1 MSGYSLDSIYNSAN
15 WAIWQHSTALSQLQ
29 EKAATGQD
37 INRPSDDPTDAN
49 RILGLRT
56 ESRSMEVYMNAL
68 NEVVST
74 LDFSSS
80 VIQQIDNQMISALG
94 YITSISTG
102 GTETEDT
109 RRILANQIDSILE
122 QVVSLAN
129 TQLSGHYLFSGA
141 ASDVQP
147 YTVER
152 DSSGNITRVLYQ
164 GSSEERNV
172 AVAPGVEVSSVL
184 VGDELFRTDSRG
196 ALDFVTADDAGAT
209 TTGVVAGSGTSSA
222 RGDIWLT
229 VTDLGGGDYELSIDG
244 GVSTVTGNVGDADA
258 ENVAVV
264 SSITGEVLYVD
275 VTGMTGSGTEPIRAP
290 GTYDI
295 FNILINARDLLNDE
309 SGRTAGLAGDRA
321 QWNSM
326 VNSTIESM
334 QGAQERLTHAF
345 PKVGGRIG
353 TLLTLKNSIEDMKFN
368 ADEEI
373 SRLQDSD
380 ITQVAVDLA
389 RHEVLYQMSLS
400 VAARMFS
407 LSLMDFI
414 A

>member
-1 MSGYSLDSIYNSAN
+1 MGGYSLDSIYNSAS
-15 WAIWQHSTALSQLQ
+15 WAIWQHSTALSRLQ

-37 INRPSDDPTDAN
+37 INRPSDDPTDAS

-56 ESRSMEVYMNAL
+56 ESRSMEVYMKAL
-68 NEVVST
+68 GDTISE

-80 VIQQIDNQMISALG
+80 VIQQIDDQMISALG

-109 RRILANQIDSILE
+109 RRTLANQINSILE

-129 TQLSGHYLFSGA
+129 SQLTGHYLFSGA
-141 ASDVQP
+141 SSDVQP
-147 YTVER
+147 YTVTR
-152 DSSGNITRVLYQ
+152 DSNGNISRVIYQ

-172 AVAPGVEVSSVL
+172 AVAPGVEVSPVL
-184 VGDELFRTDSRG
+184 VGDELFRTESRG
-196 ALDFVTADDAGAT
+196 APDFVTADDAGVT
-209 TTGVVAGSGTSSA
+209 TTGVVAGTGTSSV
-222 RGDIWLT
+222 RGDTWLV
-229 VTDLGGGDYELSIDG
+229 VTDIGGGDYELSIDG
-244 GVSTVTGNVGDADA
+244 GASTVTGNVGDPGAS
-258 ENVAVV
+258 NVAVV
-264 SSITGEVLYVD
+264 SSVTGEVLYLD
-275 VTGMTGSGTEPIRAP
+275 VTGMTGSGTEPIRVP

-309 SGRTAGLAGDRA
+309 QGLLAGNRA
-321 QWNSM
+321 QWDSM

-334 QGAQERLTHAF
+334 QGAQERFTHAF
-345 PKVGGRIG
+345 PKVGGRVG

-373 SRLQDSD
+373 SRLQDAD

-400 VAARMFS
+400 VAAKMFS

-414 A
+414 V

>member
-1 MSGYSLDSIYNSAN
+1 MGGYSLDSIYNSAS
-15 WAIWQHSTALSQLQ
+15 WAIWQHSTALSRLQ

-56 ESRSMEVYMNAL
+56 ESRSMEVYMKTL
-68 NEVVST
+68 GDTISE

-80 VIQQIDNQMISALG
+80 VIQQIDDQMISALG

-109 RRILANQIDSILE
+109 RGILANQINSILE

-129 TQLSGHYLFSGA
+129 SQLSGHYLFSGA
-141 ASDVQP
+141 SSDVQP
-147 YTVER
+147 YTVTR
-152 DSSGNITRVLYQ
+152 DSDGNISRVIYQ

-184 VGDELFRTDSRG
+184 VGNELFRTESRG
-196 ALDFVTADDAGAT
+196 ALDFVTADDAGVT
-209 TTGVVAGSGTSSA
+209 STGVVAGTGTSSV
-222 RGDIWLT
+222 RGDTWLV

-244 GVSTVTGNVGDADA
+244 GANTVTGNVGDPGAS
-258 ENVAVV
+258 NVAVV
-264 SSITGEVLYVD
+264 NSITGDVLYVD
-275 VTGMTGSGTEPIRAP
+275 VTGMTGSGTEPIRVP

-309 SGRTAGLAGDRA
+309 EGLHASNGA
-321 QWNSM
+321 QWDSM

-345 PKVGGRIG
+345 PKVGGRVG

-373 SRLQDSD
+373 SRLQDAD

-407 LSLMDFI
+407 LSLMNFI
-414 A
+414 S

>member
-1 MSGYSLDSIYNSAN
+1 MSGYSLDSIYNSAS
-15 WAIWQHSTALSQLQ
+15 WAIWQHSTALAKLQ

-56 ESRSMEVYMNAL
+56 ESRSMEVYMKAL
-68 NEVVST
+68 GDTISE

-80 VIQQIDNQMISALG
+80 VIQQIDDQMISALG
-94 YITSISTG
+94 YITSISSG

-109 RRILANQIDSILE
+109 RRILANQINSILE

-129 TQLSGHYLFSGA
+129 SQLSGHYLFSGA

-209 TTGVVAGSGTSSA
+209 TTGIVAGSGTSSV
-222 RGDIWLT
+222 RGNTWLT
-229 VTDLGGGDYELSIDG
+229 VTDLGGGNYELSIDG
-244 GVSTVTGNVGDADA
+244 GASTVTGNVGDADA

-264 SSITGEVLYVD
+264 NSITGEVLYVD
-275 VTGMTGSGTEPIRAP
+275 VTGMTGSGTEPIRAS

-309 SGRTAGLAGDRA
+309 QGLLAGDRA

-334 QGAQERLTHAF
+334 QGAQRRLTNAF
-345 PKVGGRIG
+345 PRVGGRIG

>member
-1 MSGYSLDSIYNSAN
+1 MSGYSLESIYNSAS
-15 WAIWQHSTALSQLQ
+15 WAIWRHSTALARLQ

-68 NEVVST
+68 NEAVST

-80 VIQQIDNQMISALG
+80 MIQQIDNEMISALG
-94 YITSISTG
+94 YLTSISTG

-109 RRILANQIDSILE
+109 RRTLANQLDSILE

-129 TQLSGHYLFSGA
+129 SQLSGHYLFSGA

-152 DSSGNITRVLYQ
+152 DNSGNITRVLYQ

-209 TTGVVAGSGTSSA
+209 TTGVVVGSGTSSV
-222 RGDIWLT
+222 RGDTWLT

-244 GVSTVTGNVGDADA
+244 GASTVAGNVGDPGAS
-258 ENVAVV
+258 NVAVV
-264 SSITGEVLYVD
+264 SSVTGEVLYVD
-275 VTGMTGSGTEPIRAP
+275 VTGMTGSGTEPIRAS

-295 FNILINARDLLNDE
+295 FNILINARDLLNDDQ
-309 SGRTAGLAGDRA
+309 GLLAGDRA

-345 PKVGGRIG
+345 PRVGGRIG
-353 TLLTLKNSIEDMKFN
+353 TLLTFKNSIEDMKFS
-368 ADEEI
+368 ADDEI
-373 SRLQDSD
+373 SRLQDAD

-414 A
+414 T

>member
-1 MSGYSLDSIYNSAN
+1 MSGYSLDSIYNSAS
-15 WAIWQHSTALSQLQ
+15 WAIWQHSTALAQLQ

-80 VIQQIDNQMISALG
+80 VIQQIDDQMISALG

-129 TQLSGHYLFSGA
+129 SQLSGHYLFSGA

-152 DSSGNITRVLYQ
+152 DSNGNITRVLYQ

-196 ALDFVTADDAGAT
+196 APDFVTADDAGAT
-209 TTGVVAGSGTSSA
+209 TTGVVAGSGTSSV
-222 RGDIWLT
+222 RGDTWLT

-244 GVSTVTGNVGDADA
+244 GANTVTGNVGDADA

-275 VTGMTGSGTEPIRAP
+275 VTGMTESGTEPIRAP

-295 FNILINARDLLNDE
+295 FNILINARDLLNDDQ
-309 SGRTAGLAGDRA
+309 GLLAGDRA

-326 VNSTIESM
+326 VSSTIESM

>member
-1 MSGYSLDSIYNSAN
+1 MSGYSLDSIYNSAS
-15 WAIWQHSTALSQLQ
+15 WAIWQHSTALAKLQ

-49 RILGLRT
+49 RILSLRT
-56 ESRSMEVYMNAL
+56 ESRSMEVYMGAL
-68 NEVVST
+68 NDAVSV

-80 VIQQIDNQMISALG
+80 VIQQIDDQMISALG
-94 YITSISTG
+94 YLTSISTG

-109 RRILANQIDSILE
+109 RRTLANQLDNILE

-129 TQLSGHYLFSGA
+129 SQLSGHYLFSGA

-209 TTGVVAGSGTSSA
+209 TTGVVAGSGTSSV
-222 RGDIWLT
+222 RGDTWLT

-244 GVSTVTGNVGDADA
+244 GASTVTGNVGDEGA

-264 SSITGEVLYVD
+264 SSITGQVLYVD

-309 SGRTAGLAGDRA
+309 QGLLAGDRA

-345 PKVGGRIG
+345 PRVGGRIG

-373 SRLQDSD
+373 SRLQDAD

-414 A
+414 T

>member
-1 MSGYSLDSIYNSAN
+1 MSGYSLDSIYNSAS
-15 WAIWQHSTALSQLQ
+15 WAIWRHSTALARLQ

-37 INRPSDDPTDAN
+37 INRPSDNPTDAN
-49 RILGLRT
+49 RILSLRT
-56 ESRSMEVYMNAL
+56 ESRSMEVYMNVL
-68 NEVVST
+68 NDAVST

-80 VIQQIDNQMISALG
+80 MIQQIDNEMISALG
-94 YITSISTG
+94 YLTSISTG
-102 GTETEDT
+102 GAETEDT
-109 RRILANQIDSILE
+109 RRILANQLNSILE
-122 QVVSLAN
+122 QVISLAN
-129 TQLSGHYLFSGA
+129 SRLTGHYLFSGA

-152 DSSGNITRVLYQ
+152 DSSGNITMVLYQ

-184 VGDELFRTDSRG
+184 VGDQLFRTDSRG

-209 TTGVVAGSGTSSA
+209 TTGIVVGSGTSSV
-222 RGDIWLT
+222 RGDTWLT

-244 GVSTVTGNVGDADA
+244 GASTVTGNVGDPDA
-258 ENVAVV
+258 SNVAVV

-275 VTGMTGSGTEPIRAP
+275 VTGMTGSGTEPIRAS

-295 FNILINARDLLNDE
+295 FNILINARDLLNDDQ
-309 SGRTAGLAGDRA
+309 GLLAGDRA

-345 PKVGGRIG
+345 PRVGGRIG
-353 TLLTLKNSIEDMKFN
+353 ALLTFKNSIEDMKFN
-368 ADEEI
+368 ADGEI
-373 SRLQDSD
+373 SRLQDAD

-414 A
+414 V

>member
-1 MSGYSLDSIYNSAN
+1 MSGYSLDSIYNSAS
-15 WAIWQHSTALSQLQ
+15 WAIWRHSTALARLQ

-37 INRPSDDPTDAN
+37 INRPSDNPTDAN
-49 RILGLRT
+49 RILSLRT
-56 ESRSMEVYMNAL
+56 ESRSMEVYMNVL
-68 NEVVST
+68 NDAVST

-80 VIQQIDNQMISALG
+80 MIQQIDNEMISALG
-94 YITSISTG
+94 YLTSISTG
-102 GTETEDT
+102 GAETEDT
-109 RRILANQIDSILE
+109 RRILANQLNSILE
-122 QVVSLAN
+122 QVISLAN
-129 TQLSGHYLFSGA
+129 SRLTGHYLFSGA

-152 DSSGNITRVLYQ
+152 DSSGNITMVLYQ

-184 VGDELFRTDSRG
+184 VGDQLFRTDSRG

-209 TTGVVAGSGTSSA
+209 TTGVVVGSGTSSV
-222 RGDIWLT
+222 RGDTWLT

-244 GVSTVTGNVGDADA
+244 GASTVTGNVGDPDA
-258 ENVAVV
+258 SNVAVV

-275 VTGMTGSGTEPIRAP
+275 VTGMTGSGTEPIRAS

-295 FNILINARDLLNDE
+295 FNILINARDLLNDDQ
-309 SGRTAGLAGDRA
+309 GLLAGDRA

-345 PKVGGRIG
+345 PRVGGRIG
-353 TLLTLKNSIEDMKFN
+353 ALLTFKNSIEDMKFN
-368 ADEEI
+368 ADGEI
-373 SRLQDSD
+373 SRLQDAD

-414 A
+414 V

>member
-1 MSGYSLDSIYNSAN
+1 MSGYSLDSIYNSAS

-68 NEVVST
+68 NEAVSA

-80 VIQQIDNQMISALG
+80 VIQQIDDQMISALG

-109 RRILANQIDSILE
+109 RRTLANQLNSILE

-129 TQLSGHYLFSGA
+129 TQLAGNYLFSGA
-141 ASDVQP
+141 SSDVQP

-152 DSSGNITRVLYQ
+152 DSNGDITRVLYQ

-172 AVAPGVEVSSVL
+172 AVAPGVEVSPVL
-184 VGDELFRTDSRG
+184 VGDELFRTESRV
-196 ALDFVTADDAGAT
+196 ALDFVTADDTGAT
-209 TTGVVAGSGTSSA
+209 TTGVVAGSGTSSV
-222 RGDIWLT
+222 RGDTWLT
-229 VTDLGGGDYELSIDG
+229 VSDLGGGDYELSIDG
-244 GVSTVTGNVGDADA
+244 GASTVTGNVGDADA

-264 SSITGEVLYVD
+264 SSITGQVLYVD
-275 VTGMTGSGTEPIRAP
+275 VTGMTGSGTEPIRAA

-295 FNILINARDLLNDE
+295 FNILINARDLLNDDQ
-309 SGRTAGLAGDRA
+309 GLLAGDRA

-353 TLLTLKNSIEDMKFN
+353 TLLTFKNSIEDMKFN

-373 SRLQDSD
+373 SRLQDAD

>member
-1 MSGYSLDSIYNSAN
+1 MSGYSLDSIYNSAS
-15 WAIWQHSTALSQLQ
+15 WAIWQHSTALSRLQ

-37 INRPSDDPTDAN
+37 INRPSDDPTDAS

-56 ESRSMEVYMNAL
+56 ESRSMEIYMKAL
-68 NEVVST
+68 NDTVSE

-80 VIQQIDNQMISALG
+80 VIQQIDDQMISALG

-109 RRILANQIDSILE
+109 RRTLANQIDSILE

-129 TQLSGHYLFSGA
+129 SQLTGHYLFSGA
-141 ASDVQP
+141 SSDVQP
-147 YTVER
+147 YTVTR
-152 DSSGNITRVLYQ
+152 DNDGNISRVIYQ

-172 AVAPGVEVSSVL
+172 AVAPGVEVSPVL
-184 VGDELFRTDSRG
+184 VGDELFRTESRS
-196 ALDFVTADDAGAT
+196 APDFVTADDTGVT
-209 TTGVVAGSGTSSA
+209 TTGVVAGTGTSSV
-222 RGDIWLT
+222 RGDTWLV

-244 GVSTVTGNVGDADA
+244 GASSVTGNVGDPDA
-258 ENVAVV
+258 SNVAVV
-264 SSITGEVLYVD
+264 NSVTGEVLYVD
-275 VTGMTGSGTEPIRAP
+275 VTGMTGSGTEPIRVP

-309 SGRTAGLAGDRA
+309 EGLHASNMA
-321 QWNSM
+321 QWDSM
-326 VNSTIESM
+326 INATIESM
-334 QGAQERLTHAF
+334 QGAQERFTHSL

-373 SRLQDSD
+373 SRLQDAD

-400 VAARMFS
+400 VAAKMFS

-414 A
+414 G

>member
-1 MSGYSLDSIYNSAN
+1 MSGYSLDSIFNSAS

-29 EKAATGQD
+29 EKASTGQD

-56 ESRSMEVYMNAL
+56 ESRSMEVYGGAIDDAIS
-68 NEVVST
+68 V

-80 VIQQIDNQMISALG
+80 VIEQIDNEMISALG

-109 RRILANQIDSILE
+109 RRTLANQIDSVLE

-129 TQLSGHYLFSGA
+129 SQLSGHYLFSGT

-152 DSSGNITRVLYQ
+152 NSNGSITRVIYQ

-184 VGDELFRTDSRG
+184 VGNELFRTDSRG
-196 ALDFVTADDAGAT
+196 TLDFVTADDDGAT
-209 TTGVVAGSGTSSA
+209 TTGVVAGSGTSSV

-229 VTDLGGGDYELSIDG
+229 VTDLGGGDYELSIDDG
-244 GVSTVTGNVGDADA
+244 ASTVTGNVGDADA
-258 ENVAVV
+258 SNVAVV
-264 SSITGEVLYVD
+264 SSITGQVLYVD
-275 VTGMTGSGTEPIRAP
+275 VTQMTGSGTEPIRAT

-309 SGRTAGLAGDRA
+309 QGLLAGDRT

-326 VNSTIESM
+326 VNSTIASM
-334 QGAQERLTHAF
+334 QAAQERLTHAF
-345 PKVGGRIG
+345 PKVGGRVG

-373 SRLQDSD
+373 SRLQDVD

-400 VAARMFS
+400 VAAKMFS

>member
-1 MSGYSLDSIYNSAN
+1 MSGYSLDSIYNSAS
-15 WAIWQHSTALSQLQ
+15 WAIWQHSTALAKLQ

-49 RILGLRT
+49 RILSLRT
-56 ESRSMEVYMNAL
+56 ESRSMEVYMKAL
-68 NEVVST
+68 GDTISE

-80 VIQQIDNQMISALG
+80 VIQQIDDQMISALG
-94 YITSISTG
+94 YITSISSG

-109 RRILANQIDSILE
+109 RRILANQINSILE

-129 TQLSGHYLFSGA
+129 SQLSGHYLFSGA

-152 DSSGNITRVLYQ
+152 DSSDNITRVLYQ

-184 VGDELFRTDSRG
+184 VGDELFRTESRG

-209 TTGVVAGSGTSSA
+209 TTGIVAGSGTSSV
-222 RGDIWLT
+222 RGNTWLT
-229 VTDLGGGDYELSIDG
+229 VTDLGGGNYELSIDG
-244 GVSTVTGNVGDADA
+244 GASTVTGNVGDADA

-264 SSITGEVLYVD
+264 SSITGKVLYVD
-275 VTGMTGSGTEPIRAP
+275 VTGMTGSGTEPIRIR

-309 SGRTAGLAGDRA
+309 QGLLAGDMA

-334 QGAQERLTHAF
+334 QGAQERLTNAF
-345 PKVGGRIG
+345 PRVGGRIG

-407 LSLMDFI
+407 MSLMDFI

>member
-1 MSGYSLDSIYNSAN
+1 MSGYSLDAIYNSAS
-15 WAIWQHSTALSQLQ
+15 WAIWKHSTALSRLQ

-56 ESRSMEVYMNAL
+56 ESRSMEVYMKAIGDT
-68 NEVVST
+68 VSE
-74 LDFSSS
+74 LDYSSS
-80 VIQQIDNQMISALG
+80 VIQQIDDQMISALG

-102 GTETEDT
+102 GTQTEDT
-109 RRILANQIDSILE
+109 RRTLANQLNSILE
-122 QVVSLAN
+122 QVVSLTN
-129 TQLSGHYLFSGA
+129 SQLTGHYLFAGA

-152 DSSGNITRVLYQ
+152 DSNGNISRVIYQ

-172 AVAPGVEVSSVL
+172 AVAPGVEVSPVL
-184 VGDELFRTDSRG
+184 VGDELFRTENRG
-196 ALDFVTADDAGAT
+196 SPDFITADDAGVT
-209 TTGVVAGSGTSSA
+209 TTGVVAGTGTSSV
-222 RGDIWLT
+222 RGDTWLV

-244 GVSTVTGNVGDADA
+244 GASTVTGNVGDAGA
-258 ENVAVV
+258 SNVAVV
-264 SSITGEVLYVD
+264 SSVTGEVLYVD
-275 VTGMTGSGTEPIRAP
+275 VTGMTGSGTEPIRVP

-309 SGRTAGLAGDRA
+309 QGLLAGNRA
-321 QWNSM
+321 QWDSM

-334 QGAQERLTHAF
+334 QGAQERLTNAF

-373 SRLQDSD
+373 SRLQDAD

-400 VAARMFS
+400 VAAKMFS

-414 A
+414 V